1 MARTLTPVGDGLGL
15 VIDQSIL
22 NTLQIDRE
30 TPLELRLSA
39 DGQGIE
45 IRPVRDAD
53 LRRRVLESA
62 DRVMDTHEE
71 VFRKL
76 AR

>member
-1 MARTLTPVGDGLGL
+1 MARTLTPIDGGLGL
-15 VIDQSIL
+15 VIDESIL
-22 NTLQIDRE
+22 NALDIDRE
-30 TPLELRLSA
+30 TLLELTLSP

-45 IRPVRDAD
+45 IRPVRDAEH
-53 LRRRVLESA
+53 RRRVLESA

-76 AR
+76 AQ